1 MQNIK
6 KPLVK
11 QRSEAP
17 GKVNKIPYK
26 TCRLLRLLV
35 PFLQNDLKKYQKSI
49 RFFTKSR
56 RRFATLRNV
65 KKALVL
71 DHFGASKKVDQN
83 TL

>member
-1 MQNIK
+1 MSNIDDFVSK
-6 KPLVK
+6 SQKG
-11 QRSEAP
+11 S
-17 GKVNKIPYK
+17 
-26 TCRLLRLLV
+26 
-35 PFLQNDLKKYQKSI
+35 QNDQKSI
-49 RFFTKSR
+49 RFFTKSG

>member
-1 MQNIK
+1 MILESKSQK
-6 KPLVK
+6 G
-11 QRSEAP
+11 S
-17 GKVNKIPYK
+17 
-26 TCRLLRLLV
+26 
-35 PFLQNDLKKYQKSI
+35 QNDQKSI
-49 RFFTKSR
+49 RFFTKSG